1 MKKSQGDRQ
10 QAAHRFVSSHN
21 GKGSNPSASRGPTP
35 PLPPDHRGKGKG
47 KGKGKGRGKGRG
59 KGSIRLVDTDDL
71 YLTEGG
77 NLEECE
83 GAAPFHEEMLA

>member
-21 GKGSNPSASRGPTP
+21 GKGSNPPVPRGPTP

-59 KGSIRLVDTDDL
+59 KGSIRLVDTDGL
-71 YLTEGG
+71 YMQEGDD
-77 NLEECE
+77 LEECE
-83 GAAPFHEEMLA
+83 GAAPFLEEMLA